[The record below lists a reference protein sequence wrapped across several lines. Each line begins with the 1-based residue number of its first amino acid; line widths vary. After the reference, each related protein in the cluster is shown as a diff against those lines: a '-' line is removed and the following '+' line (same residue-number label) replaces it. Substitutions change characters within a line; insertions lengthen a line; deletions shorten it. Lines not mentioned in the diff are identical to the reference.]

1 MSRRLRPGTLR
12 GRVVLG
18 SVAALAVGLAVLVVA
33 FNLLLTTSLRRDVD
47 SSLQSRADAAL
58 TTVSQRNGRLVTS
71 EGPGDAA
78 LDSGV
83 WVYEGARAVEQ
94 PPASAALQQ
103 DVSGL
108 VVTDGRFATTP
119 DGDYRLHSVPVVSG
133 GRRAGTVVVAG
144 SLAAYDRTT
153 DLALV
158 GSLLFAAAVLA
169 AITAVMWLAVGGALR
184 PVETMT
190 HQASDWGDHDLD
202 RRFGPGERPEELQQL
217 AGTFDGLLDRVAASL
232 RHEQRL
238 SAELSHELRTPLA
251 RIAAQAEILGRRPHD
266 TDEQR
271 AAAELTLRSTQR
283 MTAILDTLMT
293 AARAEARSNP
303 GVCDVGAAAR
313 HAIEAVDA
321 DASRRGVTVELSAP
335 QATRAGADAEV
346 VERIL
351 APLLENAVRFAR
363 SAVTV
368 RVERTG
374 PTIVLEVADDGP
386 GIPPGNLDR
395 VFEPGVTFA
404 PTGEPAHDGAGL
416 GLPLARRLARAAG
429 GDVDLRP
436 CDGGALLQ
444 VRLPAG

>member
-1 MSRRLRPGTLR
+1 MSRLRPGTLR

-18 SVAALAVGLAVLVVA
+18 AVAALALGLGVLVLA
-33 FNLLLTTSLRRDVD
+33 FNLLLAESLRRDVD

-58 TTVSQRNGRLVTS
+58 TTVSQRDGRLITS

-103 DVSGL
+103 NVSGL
-108 VVTDGRFATTP
+108 VVADGRFATTP

-158 GSLLFAAAVLA
+158 GSLLFAAAVLV
-169 AITAVMWLAVGGALR
+169 AIATVMWLAVGGALR

-190 HQASDWGDHDLD
+190 SQAADWGDHDLD
-202 RRFGPGERPEELQQL
+202 RRFGPAERPEELQQL
-217 AGTFDGLLDRVAASL
+217 AATFDGLLDRVAASL

-293 AARAEARSNP
+293 AARAEARESP
-303 GVCDVGAAAR
+303 GVCDAGEAAR
-313 HAIEAVDA
+313 RAVEAVDA
-321 DASRRGVTVELSAP
+321 EAHRRGVTVSVSCP
-335 QATRAGADAEV
+335 RATKAGADTEIA
-346 VERIL
+346 ERIL
-351 APLLENAVRFAR
+351 APLLENAVRFAHTAVAVQVAR
-363 SAVTV
+363 SESHVV
-368 RVERTG
+368 VD
-374 PTIVLEVADDGP
+374 VHDDGP
-386 GIPPGNLDR
+386 GIPTGR
-395 VFEPGVTFA
+395 MRAVFEPGATFA
-404 PTGEPAHDGAGL
+404 PADMPDHDGAGL

-429 GDVDLRP
+429 GDVEVLACERGAHLRI
-436 CDGGALLQ
+436 
-444 VRLPAG
+444 RLPAG